1 MKVEKT
7 IEENF
12 KEISLNA
19 ERGGFLKAFYGMLFI
34 IFIMVAYFI
43 QYRNSIEFDKQVNK
57 CLYEKLA
64 SDCQMKIDSM
74 KASELR
80 QIFKK

>member
-19 ERGGFLKAFYGMLFI
+19 ERVGFLKAFYGMLFI

-43 QYRNSIEFDKQVNK
+43 QYLNSIEFDKQVNK

-64 SDCQMKIDSM
+64 LDCQIKIDSM
-74 KASELR
+74 IHVGSFVLD
-80 QIFKK
+80 KK